1 MADTTNSRSL
11 VETSSIYKTRS
22 LMFFALC
29 CKLFSSLSSCE
40 PEFAGSYEE
49 LLQEV
54 LGKQVLQIIVHPV
67 VLVRWAGFADAEY
80 RQAEV
85 LHLDARLR
93 RASRVVAALRVPF
106 DPGTPMMMMIA
117 GQASVGIAGS
127 PITPADFT
135 Q

>member
-1 MADTTNSRSL
+1 M
-11 VETSSIYKTRS
+11 
-22 LMFFALC
+22 
-29 CKLFSSLSSCE
+29 SLSL
-40 PEFAGSYEE
+40 PGSYEE

-67 VLVRWAGFADAEY
+67 VLVRWAGLADAEY
-80 RQAEV
+80 GQAEV
-85 LHLDARLR
+85 LHLDARLG

-106 DPGTPMMMMIA
+106 DPGAPMMMMIT

>member
-1 MADTTNSRSL
+1 MQ
-11 VETSSIYKTRS
+11 
-22 LMFFALC
+22 F
-29 CKLFSSLSSCE
+29 CE

-67 VLVRWAGFADAEY
+67 VLVRWAGLADAEY

-117 GQASVGIAGS
+117 GRQAGVGIAGS